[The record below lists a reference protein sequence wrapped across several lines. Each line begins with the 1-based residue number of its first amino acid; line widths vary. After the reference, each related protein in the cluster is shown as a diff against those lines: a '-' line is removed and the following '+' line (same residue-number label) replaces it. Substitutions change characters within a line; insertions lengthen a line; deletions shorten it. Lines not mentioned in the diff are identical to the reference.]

1 MPQAARVYRINYRTA
16 AGEERDEEWASPE
29 LFRSWAETAELR
41 STFTV
46 YEEDED
52 GDWVVV
58 QRGRTGAPP

>member
-1 MPQAARVYRINYRTA
+1 MPQAVRVYRINYRTM

-29 LFRSWAETAELR
+29 AFRRWAETAGLWT
-41 STFTV
+41 SFTV

-58 QRGRTGAPP
+58 QRGRTGA